1 MTGHQ
6 TDFGS
11 LSFLVSRREVAFDTL
26 SLICSLRQKTK
37 GKESSWKHLVIKAAS
52 AVNFYLSTKQLCRQL
67 ALGLAIRQKKASSFQ
82 KSELRQKRT
91 RGETINVT

>member
-52 AVNFYLSTKQLCRQL
+52 AVNLSTKQLCRQ
-67 ALGLAIRQKKASSFQ
+67 IVVSK
-82 KSELRQKRT
+82 E
-91 RGETINVT
+91 